1 LRRRPHPRVRDHRAR
16 RRPRRRRLQQAK
28 AALEII
34 AEALD
39 KAGSGVADVVRT
51 VTYVT
56 DVDDAMPVAKAHR
69 EVFADVRPAATL
81 VEVAALMGG
90 DQVKVEIEA
99 YAVAPVR

>member
-1 LRRRPHPRVRDHRAR
+1 
-16 RRPRRRRLQQAK
+16 
-28 AALEII
+28 
-34 AEALD
+34 
-39 KAGSGVADVVRT
+39 
-51 VTYVT
+51 VT